1 MASYIY
7 KPTMAS
13 VVKTNVSQL
22 IENMCNVENQVKAVI
37 SKQMGLT
44 HLKNLPIVLL
54 IIIHF

>member
-1 MASYIY
+1 
-7 KPTMAS
+7 MAS